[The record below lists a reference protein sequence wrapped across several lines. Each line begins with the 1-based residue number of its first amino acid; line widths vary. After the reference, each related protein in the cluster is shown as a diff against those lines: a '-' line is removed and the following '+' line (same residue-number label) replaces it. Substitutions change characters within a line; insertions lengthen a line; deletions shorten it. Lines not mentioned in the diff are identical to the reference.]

1 MTIEPTE
8 DLANTCVLCIRG
20 SGTFAIVRRSRVA
33 RLGDDMAIRV
43 AAHTMGIPH
52 MTVSE
57 GARFVKEAGYDAIEL
72 ICQDDY
78 RCGLAENASRAE
90 VSETARMVED
100 AGLRVSCLVPYMKAF
115 NSLDAARGE
124 SVMDAARRA
133 VDMAA
138 ELSAN
143 GMRILTGEEVP
154 EADSSRCWDAMIE
167 RLRVLAE
174 YADAHGID
182 LWLENHMDT
191 QVYTASEMA
200 ALVAAIGHP
209 RVGITYDP
217 CNLVIMGEDN
227 NRAAF
232 DIQAAHIR
240 HVHLDDG
247 RMKPEGGIV
256 STPLDGG
263 EMPWRDWVR
272 WLVETGYDGY
282 LTAEYVYRWT
292 PEVLPPPEEALP
304 AEAVAIREAVS
315 SAGGMLAS

>member
-1 MTIEPTE
+1 
-8 DLANTCVLCIRG
+8 
-20 SGTFAIVRRSRVA
+20 
-33 RLGDDMAIRV
+33 MAIRL

-52 MTVSE
+52 MTISE
-57 GARFVKEAGYDAIEL
+57 GARFIKEAGYDAIEL

-78 RCGLAENASRAE
+78 LCGLPENASKAV

-100 AGLRVSCLVPYMKAF
+100 AGLRVSCLVPYVKAF
-115 NSLDAARGE
+115 NTLDAARGE
-124 SVMDAARRA
+124 RVMDAASRA

-143 GMRILTGEEVP
+143 GMRVLTGEEVP
-154 EADSSRCWDAMIE
+154 EVDSSRCWDEMIE
-167 RLRVLAE
+167 RLRALAE
-174 YADAHGID
+174 YAHSSDID

-191 QVYTASEMA
+191 QVYTASGMA
-200 ALVAAIGHP
+200 ALVAAIDHS

-217 CNLVIMGEDN
+217 CNLVIMGERD

-232 DIQAAHIR
+232 DVQVSQIR

-256 STPLDGG
+256 STPLDDG

-272 WLVETGYDGY
+272 WLVEAGYDGY

-292 PEVLPPPEEALP
+292 PEVLPPPEVALP
-304 AEAVAIREAVS
+304 AEAIAIREAVM
-315 SAGGMLAS
+315 SAGGTLAS

>member
-1 MTIEPTE
+1 
-8 DLANTCVLCIRG
+8 
-20 SGTFAIVRRSRVA
+20 
-33 RLGDDMAIRV
+33 MAIRV

-52 MTVSE
+52 MTVAE
-57 GARFVKEAGYDAIEL
+57 GVRFIKEAGYDAIEL
-72 ICQDDY
+72 ICQDGY
-78 RCGLAENASRAE
+78 RCGLPENASRSE
-90 VSETARMVED
+90 VSELAKMVED

-115 NSLDAARGE
+115 NALDAARGE

-138 ELSAN
+138 ELSTN

-174 YADAHGID
+174 YADSRDID

-191 QVYTASEMA
+191 QVYTASQMA
-200 ALVAAIGHP
+200 ELVGAIDHS

-217 CNLVIMGEDN
+217 CNLVVMGEVD

-232 DIQAAHIR
+232 DVQSSHIR

-247 RMKPEGGIV
+247 RMKSAGVIV

-272 WLVETGYDGY
+272 WLVEAGYDGY

-304 AEAVAIREAVS
+304 AEAVAIREAVG
-315 SAGGMLAS
+315 SAGGTLAS

>member
-1 MTIEPTE
+1 
-8 DLANTCVLCIRG
+8 
-20 SGTFAIVRRSRVA
+20 
-33 RLGDDMAIRV
+33 MAIRV

-52 MTVSE
+52 MTVAE
-57 GARFVKEAGYDAIEL
+57 GARFIKEAGYDAIEL
-72 ICQDDY
+72 ICQDGY
-78 RCGLAENASRAE
+78 RCGLPENASNAE
-90 VSETARMVED
+90 VSEVAKIVED
-100 AGLRVSCLVPYMKAF
+100 AGLGVSCLVPYMKAF
-115 NSLDAARGE
+115 NALDAARGE

-138 ELSAN
+138 ELSAT

-174 YADAHGID
+174 YADSRDIG

-191 QVYTASEMA
+191 QVYTASQMA
-200 ALVAAIGHP
+200 ALVGSIDHS

-217 CNLVIMGEDN
+217 CNLVVMGEVD

-232 DIQAAHIR
+232 DVQSSHIR

-247 RMKPEGGIV
+247 RMKSAGVIV

-263 EMPWRDWVR
+263 EMPWREWVR
-272 WLVETGYDGY
+272 WLVEAGYDGY

-304 AEAVAIREAVS
+304 AEAVAIREAVR
-315 SAGGMLAS
+315 SAGGSLAG